1 MPTRSSAPST
11 SQRWRRCSRARS
23 ARRARRPSR
32 PRAPSTPSTATRAA
46 TRGSRRGSCPAWA
59 TRGAAARRAGR
70 TRIPRAH
77 PPPSACSTSCSDADV
92 VRRQRRL
99 ALGVLLAAAALAVAA
114 FPFRATS
121 WGGFLLAVAEA
132 GVVGGLADWFAVT
145 AIFRRPLGL
154 PIPHTALIA
163 ANWELMAARVG
174 TMVGSRVLTKEYVA
188 QEIARVDVASLIARA
203 AERLTSRDLDVAT
216 RELARWLAAEL
227 SPKAAGDLVTRLRD
241 LLLDRPLSPMLAAAV
256 QMAHRHGWDQR
267 AVTALT
273 GSLAEAFD
281 RPAFRSTVGE
291 LVDDLLTRYRERMGV
306 YPRFWI
312 GLASLLGL
320 IDRERVLS
328 ALQAGLRQ
336 VAQEPDHPVRQRLTE
351 TMDELPGRL
360 RADSGLAARIE
371 AAKRDFLSTPI
382 ATRVVEDAAA
392 ALHRILL
399 ADLER
404 PRSEVR
410 VWIVERLERARRA
423 LAAEEDLRQQLDRW
437 AKARMLEIVERHH
450 QRLAEFIEN
459 GVL

>member
-59 TRGAAARRAGR
+59 TRGAAATRAGR

-154 PIPHTALIA
+154 PIPHTALIP

-174 TMVGSRVLTKEYVA
+174 TMVGSRVLTKEYVT
-188 QEIARVDVASLIARA
+188 QEIARVDVASLIARG
-203 AERLTSRDLDVAT
+203 AERLTSRDFDVAT
-216 RELARWLAAEL
+216 RELARWLAAEM
-227 SPKAAGDLVTRLRD
+227 SPKTASEMITRLRD
-241 LLLDRPLSPMLAAAV
+241 LLLERPMAPALAAAL
-256 QMAHRHGWDQR
+256 QMVHPRLGSADRHGAGR
-267 AVTALT
+267 
-273 GSLAEAFD
+273 LARRGV
-281 RPAFRSTVGE
+281 RPAHV
-291 LVDDLLTRYRERMGV
+291 
-306 YPRFWI
+306 PRD
-312 GLASLLGL
+312 G
-320 IDRERVLS
+320 
-328 ALQAGLRQ
+328 
-336 VAQEPDHPVRQRLTE
+336 
-351 TMDELPGRL
+351 
-360 RADSGLAARIE
+360 
-371 AAKRDFLSTPI
+371 
-382 ATRVVEDAAA
+382 
-392 ALHRILL
+392 
-399 ADLER
+399 
-404 PRSEVR
+404 
-410 VWIVERLERARRA
+410 RRA
-423 LAAEEDLRQQLDRW
+423 
-437 AKARMLEIVERHH
+437 
-450 QRLAEFIEN
+450 
-459 GVL
+459 GG

>member
-1 MPTRSSAPST
+1 MSD
-11 SQRWRRCSRARS
+11 
-23 ARRARRPSR
+23 
-32 PRAPSTPSTATRAA
+32 
-46 TRGSRRGSCPAWA
+46 G
-59 TRGAAARRAGR
+59 
-70 TRIPRAH
+70 
-77 PPPSACSTSCSDADV
+77 PP
-92 VRRQRRL
+92 RRQRRL
-99 ALGVLLAAAALAVAA
+99 ALGVLLAAAVLALAV
-114 FPFRATS
+114 FPLRGTW
-121 WGGFLLAVAEA
+121 WGGWILAIAEA
-132 GVVGGLADWFAVT
+132 GIVGGLADWFAVT

-154 PIPHTALIA
+154 PIPHTALIP

-256 QMAHRHGWDQR
+256 QMAHGHGWDQR

-312 GLASLLGL
+312 GVASLLGL

-336 VAQEPDHPVRQRLTE
+336 VAQEPDHPVRQRLAE

-360 RADSGLAARIE
+360 RADSRLAARIE
-371 AAKRDFLSTPI
+371 AAKRDLLSTPI

-423 LAAEEDLRQQLDRW
+423 LAADEDLRQQLDRW
-437 AKARMLEIVERHH
+437 AKARVLEMVERHH

-459 GVL
+459 GVRALGPEGAVRLIEEHAGDDLQYIRVNGTVVGGLAGGLLYAVHLLMRLI